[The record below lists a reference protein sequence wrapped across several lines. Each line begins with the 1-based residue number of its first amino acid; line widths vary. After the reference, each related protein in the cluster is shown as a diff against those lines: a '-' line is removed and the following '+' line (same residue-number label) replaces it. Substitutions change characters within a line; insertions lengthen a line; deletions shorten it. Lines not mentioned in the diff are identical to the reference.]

1 MLPRTIQDGFRWT
14 FGYNKTN
21 FMSQINERATANY
34 WRYQLYVYFQR
45 TKGPKADL
53 IRCRRNPEHYYLASR
68 GTCELCAAKTRYYQF
83 LANGTVSGGGGAAPS
98 PSGSPS
104 SKNTPVYSA
113 KTWEVEHSVNNSTTS
128 DYSTNIQTFRPGNTI
143 CCHFRIKNGPVG
155 QKHTFYYVYTAPNGA
170 IGPMQPMASQYG
182 AGEMMNVTISDAA
195 AGKHKIEVYDVNQKL
210 AETTVNVEKK
220 RGWFF

>member
-1 MLPRTIQDGFRWT
+1 M
-14 FGYNKTN
+14 
-21 FMSQINERATANY
+21 
-34 WRYQLYVYFQR
+34 
-45 TKGPKADL
+45 
-53 IRCRRNPEHYYLASR
+53 
-68 GTCELCAAKTRYYQF
+68 
-83 LANGTVSGGGGAAPS
+83 
-98 PSGSPS
+98 
-104 SKNTPVYSA
+104 
-113 KTWEVEHSVNNSTTS
+113 
-128 DYSTNIQTFRPGNTI
+128 
-143 CCHFRIKNGPVG
+143 G